1 MDSQRRRR
9 VCWGGLLVS
18 VGLAGVY
25 ARNRS
30 RAERS
35 PDEGTIITE
44 RHATAVLVS
53 RRIDPGHVETIETD
67 LSRTGL
73 GSDPNRVLGLEGAS
87 TASLFIDRSE
97 TAPELVW
104 YVELPRA
111 VVDEWDDPQSTV
123 AAAFPV
129 DHDVLEPV
137 ANPDERTV
145 LVHAVHPRRPRTLEL
160 GRSETARTL
169 EDSAVSTQPAV
180 DVELVRMRLKPGLPE
195 RLADWFE
202 RLTQQVISG
211 ERTLDRL
218 DSWSAEML
226 EQERMYTESIVLD
239 RSEGYTLYQYM
250 EADEMQQVYDAY
262 YDTWNPVAR
271 GAEHLMSR
279 LLENPACIL
288 EYPLETEFELLAHA
302 IDPDRPRRVGDCLET
317 AQQMQNR

>member
-1 MDSQRRRR
+1 MDSQRLRR
-9 VCWGGLLVS
+9 VCWGGLLLGA
-18 VGLAGVY
+18 GLAGVY
-25 ARNRS
+25 ARDRS

-53 RRIDPGHVETIETD
+53 RRIDPGHVETIENEI
-67 LSRTGL
+67 SRTCL
-73 GSDPNRVLGLEGAS
+73 GSDPNRVRGLEEAS

-104 YVELPRA
+104 YVEFPRA
-111 VVDEWDDPQSTV
+111 VVDGWDDPQSTV
-123 AAAFPV
+123 ADAFPV

-137 ANPDERTV
+137 DDPDERTV
-145 LVHAVHPRRPRTLEL
+145 LVHAVHPRRPRTIEP
-160 GRSETARTL
+160 GRSETDRSL
-169 EDSAVSTQPAV
+169 GESGVSTQPAA
-180 DVELVRMRLKPGLPE
+180 DVELVRMRLKSGLPE

-218 DSWSAEML
+218 ESWSAEML

-239 RSEGYTLYQYM
+239 RHNGYTLYQYM

-271 GAEHLMSR
+271 GAEHLMGR

-302 IDPDRPRRVGDCLET
+302 IAPDRPRRVGDCLET
-317 AQQMQNR
+317 EKR

>member
-1 MDSQRRRR
+1 MDSQRLRR
-9 VCWGGLLVS
+9 VCWGGLLLGA
-18 VGLAGVY
+18 GLAGVY
-25 ARNRS
+25 ARDRS

-53 RRIDPGHVETIETD
+53 RRIDPGHVETIENEI
-67 LSRTGL
+67 SRTCL
-73 GSDPNRVLGLEGAS
+73 GSDPNRVRGLEEAS

-111 VVDEWDDPQSTV
+111 VVDGWDDPQSTV
-123 AAAFPV
+123 ADAFPV

-137 ANPDERTV
+137 DDPDERTL
-145 LVHAVHPRRPRTLEL
+145 LVHAVHPRRPRTIEP
-160 GRSETARTL
+160 GRSETDRSL
-169 EDSAVSTQPAV
+169 GESGVSTQPAA
-180 DVELVRMRLKPGLPE
+180 DVELVRMRLKSGLPE

-218 DSWSAEML
+218 ESWSAEML

-239 RSEGYTLYQYM
+239 RHNGYTLYQYM

-271 GAEHLMSR
+271 GAEHLMGR

-302 IDPDRPRRVGDCLET
+302 IAPDRPRRVGDCLET
-317 AQQMQNR
+317 EKR

>member
-1 MDSQRRRR
+1 MDSQRLRRL
-9 VCWGGLLVS
+9 CWSGLLLGA
-18 VGLAGVY
+18 GLAGVS
-25 ARNRS
+25 ARYRS
-30 RAERS
+30 RIERS

-53 RRIDPGHVETIETD
+53 RRIDPGHVETIKNEV
-67 LSRTGL
+67 SRTCL
-73 GSDPNRVLGLEGAS
+73 GVDPNRVLGFEEAS
-87 TASLFIDRSE
+87 TASLFINRSE
-97 TAPELVW
+97 ATPELVW

-111 VVDEWDDPQSTV
+111 VVDEWDDPRSTV
-123 AAAFPV
+123 ASAFPV
-129 DHDVLEPV
+129 DHDALEPV
-137 ANPDERTV
+137 DHPDERTL
-145 LVHAVHPRRPRTLEL
+145 LVHAVHPGRPRTTDPGQNRT
-160 GRSETARTL
+160 GRSL
-169 EDSAVSTQPAV
+169 EDSAASTQPAV

-218 DSWSAEML
+218 ESWSAEML

-239 RSEGYTLYQYM
+239 RRNGYTLYQYM

-271 GAEHLMSR
+271 VAEHLMGR

-317 AQQMQNR
+317 ENRQKR

>member
-1 MDSQRRRR
+1 MDSQRLRR
-9 VCWGGLLVS
+9 VCWGGLLLGA
-18 VGLAGVY
+18 GLAGVY
-25 ARNRS
+25 ARDRS
-30 RAERS
+30 RAERL

-53 RRIDPGHVETIETD
+53 RRIDPGHVETIED
-67 LSRTGL
+67 EISRTCL
-73 GSDPNRVLGLEGAS
+73 GSDPNRVRGLEAAS

-123 AAAFPV
+123 ADAFPV

-137 ANPDERTV
+137 DDPDERTV
-145 LVHAVHPRRPRTLEL
+145 LVHAVHPRRPRTIEP
-160 GRSETARTL
+160 GRSGTARTL
-169 EDSAVSTQPAV
+169 EELGVSTQPAV
-180 DVELVRMRLKPGLPE
+180 DVELVRMRLKPGFPE

-211 ERTLDRL
+211 KRTLDRL
-218 DSWSAEML
+218 ESWSAEML

-239 RSEGYTLYQYM
+239 RRNGYTLYQYM
-250 EADEMQQVYDAY
+250 EANEMQQVYDAY

-271 GAEHLMSR
+271 GAEHLMGR

-288 EYPLETEFELLAHA
+288 EYPLETDFELLAHA
-302 IDPDRPRRVGDCLET
+302 IAPDRPRRIKDCLET
-317 AQQMQNR
+317 EKR

>member
-1 MDSQRRRR
+1 MDSQRLRR
-9 VCWGGLLVS
+9 VCWGSLLLGA
-18 VGLAGVY
+18 GLAGVY
-25 ARNRS
+25 ARDRS

-53 RRIDPGHVETIETD
+53 RRIDPGHVETIENEI
-67 LSRTGL
+67 SRTCL
-73 GSDPNRVLGLEGAS
+73 GSDPNRVLGLEAAS

-123 AAAFPV
+123 ADAFPV

-137 ANPDERTV
+137 DDPDERTV
-145 LVHAVHPRRPRTLEL
+145 LVHAVHPRRPRTIEP
-160 GRSETARTL
+160 GRSGTDRSLGE
-169 EDSAVSTQPAV
+169 SGVSTRPAV

-218 DSWSAEML
+218 ESWSAEML

-239 RSEGYTLYQYM
+239 RRNGYTLYQYM
-250 EADEMQQVYDAY
+250 EANEMQQVYDAY
-262 YDTWNPVAR
+262 YDSWNPVAR
-271 GAEHLMSR
+271 GAEHLMGR

-288 EYPLETEFELLAHA
+288 EYPLETDFELLAHA
-302 IDPDRPRRVGDCLET
+302 IALDRPRRIEDCLET
-317 AQQMQNR
+317 EKR